1 MPRKAE
7 STRNSDHYGYNPTPP
22 GPIASSST
30 KAAANKPNKS
40 KTSKPTSTKTV
51 PDGTVRIHITPLT
64 PTLFP
69 SLLPRSLFDNTANY
83 PPQVSYHTLEALP
96 DKSYGYVD
104 LSPQLAQKLIS
115 RLNGSVFRGVKVSVQ
130 IARPRTWIPPPET
143 SAEPNNTHQST
154 TAEHEIDQ
162 GEGRIP
168 EKKKFKKEDGVHP
181 GIELPDGRWVKRA
194 WTKVPITGTM
204 GKPKDKKDKNGARK
218 ETRKKGSLLFQTTLP
233 PTIQTPVVTDPKAL
247 RKLEKKR
254 KRAIA
259 AAEAAAIAKSSSSDN
274 GGSESEEGRKIRRKK
289 VKKARKMKLPQ
300 DKTVIKEF
308 TSNTKFPGF
317 LKASQLDPSKKQGKV
332 TQFLEGVGWVDGEGQ
347 LVDNSTV
354 KKAVEKQRNELGS
367 GSGGVE
373 VQLQNA
379 MDGSGQE
386 TKEDVKGRS
395 SNDDDEEMEDA
406 YVDSELSLLDSEK
419 SVSSEAS
426 QKAQSKGQ
434 SRPKGEVM
442 GKSPEPVGN
451 HKTMSSS
458 SAKPDS
464 EPRSKV
470 GIKQRGIDEAAENR
484 HEHIKSTVFENLTH
498 SIARESHE
506 PVGEF
511 SASATSSSSEAE
523 SNSSGGLRSGDEVSN
538 SDESSNGSADGDES
552 ESESEVVEEDKRHE
566 EVRPTKIQVTPRAPP
581 LKLSIPTE
589 SISEANKPHPL
600 EALFKPTTNFS
611 TTVDAVTSGGG
622 LFNFSFSDD
631 EDDEDVP
638 AKTFEASNNRPYRS
652 AAPTPDTAVFSKT
665 TKWPDIAK
673 ISAFEPT
680 SPIAPRELSFQHSPA
695 TIPGALDA
703 PLLFQ
708 GNVESAYLRG
718 LSIWSGGHLPE
729 AKSVTELPPDEEEE
743 EAGPKTLRK
752 KKRKGNVNEVVI
764 GKHKERKIG
773 QGSAVADRAETRKEI
788 WKERFFR
795 YRGEWNKEW
804 KNKKREAGKIARRKK
819 RERGIGVGES
829 MVK

>member
-7 STRNSDHYGYNPTPP
+7 STHNSDHYPTPP
-22 GPIASSST
+22 GFISSSST

-51 PDGTVRIHITPLT
+51 RDGTARIHITPLT

-83 PPQVSYHTLEALP
+83 PPPVSYHTLEALP

-115 RLNGSVFRGVKVSVQ
+115 RLNGTVFRGVKVSVQ

-143 SAEPNNTHQST
+143 SAERNNTHQST

-168 EKKKFKKEDGVHP
+168 EKKKLKKEDGVYP
-181 GIELPDGRWVKRA
+181 GIEIPDGRWVKRA

-204 GKPKDKKDKNGARK
+204 GKHKDKKDKNGAR
-218 ETRKKGSLLFQTTLP
+218 EEARKKGSLLFQTTLP
-233 PTIQTPVVTDPKAL
+233 PTIPTPVVTDPKTL
-247 RKLEKKR
+247 KKLEKKR

-259 AAEAAAIAKSSSSDN
+259 VAEAAAIADFSSSDN
-274 GGSESEEGRKIRRKK
+274 GGLESEEGRKIKRKK

-317 LKASQLDPSKKQGKV
+317 LKVSQLDPSNKQGKV
-332 TQFLEGVGWVDGEGQ
+332 KQFLEGVGWVDGEGQ
-347 LVDNSTV
+347 LVDNSPM
-354 KKAVEKQRNELGS
+354 KKAVEKRRYVLGS
-367 GSGGVE
+367 GSEGVE
-373 VQLQNA
+373 VELRKA
-379 MDGSGQE
+379 MDGRGQE

-395 SNDDDEEMEDA
+395 SNGDDEEMEDA
-406 YVDSELSLLDSEK
+406 
-419 SVSSEAS
+419 
-426 QKAQSKGQ
+426 
-434 SRPKGEVM
+434 
-442 GKSPEPVGN
+442 
-451 HKTMSSS
+451 
-458 SAKPDS
+458 
-464 EPRSKV
+464 
-470 GIKQRGIDEAAENR
+470 
-484 HEHIKSTVFENLTH
+484 HEHIMETVLENSTH

-506 PVGEF
+506 QVGKF
-511 SASATSSSSEAE
+511 NVSAASSSSEAE
-523 SNSSGGLRSGDEVSN
+523 N
-538 SDESSNGSADGDES
+538 
-552 ESESEVVEEDKRHE
+552 ESESEVVEDKNRHE

-581 LKLSIPTE
+581 LKLSIPTD

-600 EALFKPTTNFS
+600 EAIFKPTANFS
-611 TTVDAVTSGGG
+611 TTMGAVTSGGG
-622 LFNFSFSDD
+622 LFNFSFANDD
-631 EDDEDVP
+631 DDEDVP
-638 AKTFEASNNRPYRS
+638 AKTFEASDNRPYRS

-665 TKWPDIAK
+665 TKWPDLAK

-680 SPIAPRELSFQHSPA
+680 SPIAPRKLSFQHAS
-695 TIPGALDA
+695 TTVPGALDA

-729 AKSVTELPPDEEEE
+729 AKSITELPPDEEEK
-743 EAGPKTLRK
+743 EAGPEALKK
-752 KKRKGNVNEVVI
+752 KKRKGNVNEVPI
-764 GKHKERKIG
+764 GKHKERKVG

-804 KNKKREAGKIARRKK
+804 KNKKREAGKLARRKK
-819 RERGIGVGES
+819 RERGIGAGES